1 MIAELKKYPVQ
12 VPISVAWGEMDAFQH
27 VNNTVYFKYFEAVRI
42 KYFEEAGFFA
52 AMEKESAG
60 PILAQTAC
68 QFILPITYPDE
79 LIVGTRIKSIGRTSC
94 VMEYAVYS
102 KKINKI
108 AALGEGVIVMINYR
122 TGEKKAIPESVKE
135 RMKALENEA
144 GV

>member
-12 VPISVAWGEMDAFQH
+12 VPISIAWGEMDAFQH

-42 KYFEEAGFFA
+42 KYFEVTGFFE
-52 AMEKESAG
+52 AMEQESAG

-68 QFILPITYPDE
+68 QYKLPLTYPDE

-102 KKINKI
+102 KKLNKI
-108 AALGEGVIVMINYR
+108 AAIGEGVIVMINYK
-122 TGEKKAIPESVKE
+122 TNEKKIIPESVKE
-135 RMKALENEA
+135 RMQTLENEA
-144 GV
+144 SV